1 MRGKAQRDGL
11 IAARWVDRNSGP
23 IFRRLW
29 IKVHLVVSQF
39 LGDSVVCNAVFRS
52 TIAF

>member
-11 IAARWVDRNSGP
+11 MADRWVNRISGP

-39 LGDSVVCNAVFRS
+39 FRRQWVTS
-52 TIAF
+52 LFG

>member
-11 IAARWVDRNSGP
+11 MAARWVDRNSGP

-29 IKVHLVVSQF
+29 IKYTWFVSQF
-39 LGDSVVCNAVFRS
+39 LGDRVVCNAVFRS